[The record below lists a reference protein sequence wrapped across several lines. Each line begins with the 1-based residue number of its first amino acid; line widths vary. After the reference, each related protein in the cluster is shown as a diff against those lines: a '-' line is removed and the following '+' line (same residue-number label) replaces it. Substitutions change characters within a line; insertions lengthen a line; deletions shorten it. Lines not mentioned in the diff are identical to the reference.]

1 MSCQNKKQ
9 GLRAK
14 TIMSQ
19 ISFEND
25 ITNQEFDD
33 YYQRCLQ
40 KKRLRIVIRPLEEEK
55 YFDEDYEDILTV
67 EEIDRAFEEAEKWSD
82 F

>member
-1 MSCQNKKQ
+1 M
-9 GLRAK
+9 
-14 TIMSQ
+14 MSQ

-40 KKRLRIVIRPLEEEK
+40 RKQLRIVIKPLEEER

-67 EEIDRAFEEAEKWSD
+67 EELIGLLKKVEMV
-82 F
+82 